1 MQRSMDSQSR
11 WAALMSEAG
20 IAQPIA
26 DAILTRGYA
35 SASLFSYAMTS
46 AAQLE
51 NFILEVLV
59 TVEALG
65 NGLTA
70 LTVAT
75 SPMAAGLRRLWW
87 DAWALAQGAGIPAQT
102 GTIQELAWT
111 DAPPPHLSAEV
122 MRNMKQTFQTNYPGE
137 VIDRDT
143 TPSVRLWSTV
153 YQFLRPENVIRWLP
167 WTQLVSEKKSQEIV
181 EARAHRHARSDLQIL
196 TQLCWEDVP
205 QLDESDLRPN
215 PFFISQLQAIRRN
228 TFALC
233 GGCHMAS
240 RKVFDNKFL
249 NHFTKRYSEESGLR
263 APSLKE
269 TMEADRHLLEEVYK
283 LVNDGGWSLDD
294 ALHEMTQVRQDM
306 ASLMQPRARP
316 ARESTAR
323 SSSNSSRTPR
333 PSHQQAQPK
342 SSPSA
347 KAQPKG
353 QAKAIA
359 KGQQRGSRDR
369 VARVRLSDRWDRN
382 WFLGHT
388 DANNQAAS
396 ICMRCNL
403 ESCTTPGCRF
413 LHICPVPKANGEI
426 CGAADR
432 RAVNRR

>member
-143 TPSVRLWSTV
+143 TPSVRLLSTV
-153 YQFLRPENVIRWLP
+153 
-167 WTQLVSEKKSQEIV
+167 
-181 EARAHRHARSDLQIL
+181 
-196 TQLCWEDVP
+196 
-205 QLDESDLRPN
+205 
-215 PFFISQLQAIRRN
+215 
-228 TFALC
+228 
-233 GGCHMAS
+233 
-240 RKVFDNKFL
+240 
-249 NHFTKRYSEESGLR
+249 
-263 APSLKE
+263 PS
-269 TMEADRHLLEEVYK
+269 T
-283 LVNDGGWSLDD
+283 N
-294 ALHEMTQVRQDM
+294 
-306 ASLMQPRARP
+306 
-316 ARESTAR
+316 
-323 SSSNSSRTPR
+323 
-333 PSHQQAQPK
+333 
-342 SSPSA
+342 
-347 KAQPKG
+347 
-353 QAKAIA
+353 
-359 KGQQRGSRDR
+359 
-369 VARVRLSDRWDRN
+369 
-382 WFLGHT
+382 F
-388 DANNQAAS
+388 
-396 ICMRCNL
+396 
-403 ESCTTPGCRF
+403 
-413 LHICPVPKANGEI
+413 
-426 CGAADR
+426 
-432 RAVNRR
+432 